1 MPARRF
7 YTELTDGEVRTLLER
22 PVPTDL
28 CEYKWHTDGA
38 HEHSCSKKADH
49 EKNLKVH
56 VCLCGMVL
64 P

>member
-1 MPARRF
+1 MPTKQF
-7 YTELTDGEVRTLLER
+7 YASLTDGEVRTLLER

-28 CEYKWHTDGA
+28 CEHKWRTDE
-38 HEHSCSKKADH
+38 HEHSCSKTAGH